1 MLEIIGLLNLRIR
14 NMKYLLFVIL
24 FISCHFDLSAQFAN
38 SSTDTINV
46 YFKKS
51 KKYIIEVPCRSLSNC
66 NERIESLYKS
76 NDTLFLTYKVDTTR
90 WESSLGKKLWA
101 IENFYLYKGNEKM
114 AIRVP
119 MDLEVDSVNAL
130 IIKYM
135 DNSYFLTR
143 KKDTFILSP
152 KLSTM
157 GKRKMLRVYYRTAI
171 IKTFKF
177 FGC

>member
-1 MLEIIGLLNLRIR
+1 MIKINSLLNLRIR
-14 NMKYLLFVIL
+14 NMKYLWFVIL
-24 FISCHFDLSAQFAN
+24 FISCHFDLSAQFEN

-51 KKYIIEVPCRSLSNC
+51 HKYIISLPCISLSNC

-76 NDTLFLTYKVDTTR
+76 NDTLFLTYKVDTIR
-90 WESSLGKKLWA
+90 DKDNIRGAEWA
-101 IENFYLYKGNEKM
+101 IDSYIVKENEKI
-114 AIRVP
+114 AIRIP
-119 MDLEVDSVNAL
+119 MDLEIDSVNAL

-135 DNSYFLTR
+135 DNAYFLTR

-157 GKRKMLRVYYRTAI
+157 GKRKMLRIYYRTAI